1 MDFKNVKVR
10 TEQAVGFVQIDRVVD
25 KNSLNIETSKEI
37 LQALTNFDQDSSIKC
52 IAIEGNQK
60 LFSPGADIKELQ
72 SLNKNAAA
80 EKKLFDAFDEIYN
93 IKTRIEEQIGFVQ
106 IDRVA
111 DKNSLNIETSKEIL
125 QALTNF
131 DQDSSIKCIAI
142 EGNQKL
148 FSPGADIKE
157 LQSLNK
163 NTAAEKKLFDAFDE
177 IYNIKKPV
185 VALVEGYALGGGM
198 ELALI
203 CDFIIASENA
213 KFSQPEVNLGLIP
226 GIGGTQRLK
235 RSAGKYNANFL
246 CMTGEMVTAQQA
258 QNMGIVS
265 VVLKAGEFKDGTM
278 KILKSISEKPLS
290 SLIEIKRLINKDA
303 SLKDERQTF
312 YKLLD
317 SENKKIGI
325 KSFFEKTKPEWK

>member
-1 MDFKNVKVR
+1 MDFKNIKVR
-10 TEQAVGFVQIDRVVD
+10 VEEAIGFVQIDRVVD

-37 LQALTNFDQDSSIKC
+37 LQALTNFDQDNTIKC

-60 LFSPGADIKELQ
+60 LFSPGADIKELD
-72 SLNKNAAA
+72 SL
-80 EKKLFDAFDEIYN
+80 
-93 IKTRIEEQIGFVQ
+93 T
-106 IDRVA
+106 
-111 DKNSLNIETSKEIL
+111 
-125 QALTNF
+125 
-131 DQDSSIKCIAI
+131 
-142 EGNQKL
+142 
-148 FSPGADIKE
+148 
-157 LQSLNK
+157 K

-213 KFSQPEVNLGLIP
+213 KFSQPEVNLGLLQ

-235 RSAGKYNANFL
+235 RYAGKYNANFL

-258 QNMGIVS
+258 QNIGFVS
-265 VVLKAGEFKDGTM
+265 VVLRADEFIAGSH

-290 SLIEIKRLINKDA
+290 SLVEIKRLINKDA

>member
-1 MDFKNVKVR
+1 MEFKNIKVR
-10 TEQAVGFVQIDRVVD
+10 SEQTIGFVQIDRVAE
-25 KNSLNIETSKEI
+25 KNSLDIETSKEI
-37 LQALTNFDQDSSIKC
+37 LQALQNFDQDNSIKC

-72 SLNKNAAA
+72 NLTKNKAA
-80 EKKLFDAFDEIYN
+80 E
-93 IKTRIEEQIGFVQ
+93 Q
-106 IDRVA
+106 
-111 DKNSLNIETSKEIL
+111 
-125 QALTNF
+125 
-131 DQDSSIKCIAI
+131 
-142 EGNQKL
+142 
-148 FSPGADIKE
+148 
-157 LQSLNK
+157 
-163 NTAAEKKLFDAFDE
+163 KLFDAFDE

-185 VALVEGYALGGGM
+185 IALVEGYALGGGM

-213 KFSQPEVNLGLIP
+213 KFGQPEVNLGLIP

-235 RSAGKYNANFL
+235 RSAGKYNANYL
-246 CMTGEMVTAQQA
+246 CMTGEIISAQQGH
-258 QNMGIVS
+258 NIGVVS
-265 VVLKAGEFKDGTM
+265 VVLKAEEFKEGAM

-290 SLIEIKRLINKDA
+290 SLVEIKRLINKDA

-317 SENKKIGI
+317 GENKYIGI

>member
-1 MDFKNVKVR
+1 MDFKNIKVR
-10 TEQAVGFVQIDRVVD
+10 SEQAIGFVQIDRVAE
-25 KNSLNIETSKEI
+25 KNSLDIETSKEI
-37 LQALTNFDQDSSIKC
+37 LQALQNLDHDNSIKC

-72 SLNKNAAA
+72 NLTKNKAA
-80 EKKLFDAFDEIYN
+80 E
-93 IKTRIEEQIGFVQ
+93 Q
-106 IDRVA
+106 
-111 DKNSLNIETSKEIL
+111 
-125 QALTNF
+125 
-131 DQDSSIKCIAI
+131 
-142 EGNQKL
+142 
-148 FSPGADIKE
+148 
-157 LQSLNK
+157 
-163 NTAAEKKLFDAFDE
+163 KLFDAFDE

-185 VALVEGYALGGGM
+185 IALVEGYALGGGM

-213 KFSQPEVNLGLIP
+213 KFGQPEVNLGLIP

-235 RSAGKYNANFL
+235 RSAGKYNANYL
-246 CMTGEMVTAQQA
+246 CMTGDIISAQQA
-258 QNMGIVS
+258 HNIGVVS
-265 VVLKAGEFKDGTM
+265 VVLKAEEFKEGAM

-290 SLIEIKRLINKDA
+290 SLVEIKRLINKDA

-317 SENKKIGI
+317 GENKYIGI

>member
-1 MDFKNVKVR
+1 MEFKNIKVR
-10 TEQAVGFVQIDRVVD
+10 SEQTIGFVQIDRVAE
-25 KNSLNIETSKEI
+25 KNSLDIETSKEI
-37 LQALTNFDQDSSIKC
+37 LQALQNFDQDNAIKC

-72 SLNKNAAA
+72 NLTKNKAA
-80 EKKLFDAFDEIYN
+80 E
-93 IKTRIEEQIGFVQ
+93 Q
-106 IDRVA
+106 
-111 DKNSLNIETSKEIL
+111 
-125 QALTNF
+125 
-131 DQDSSIKCIAI
+131 
-142 EGNQKL
+142 
-148 FSPGADIKE
+148 
-157 LQSLNK
+157 
-163 NTAAEKKLFDAFDE
+163 KLFDAFDE

-185 VALVEGYALGGGM
+185 IALVEGYALGGGM

-213 KFSQPEVNLGLIP
+213 KFGQPEVNLGLIP

-235 RSAGKYNANFL
+235 RSAGKYNANYL
-246 CMTGEMVTAQQA
+246 CMTGEIISAQQGH
-258 QNMGIVS
+258 NIGVVS
-265 VVLKAGEFKDGTM
+265 VVLKAEEFKEGAM

-290 SLIEIKRLINKDA
+290 SLVEIKSLINKDA

-317 SENKKIGI
+317 GENKYIGI

>member
-1 MDFKNVKVR
+1 MDFKNIKVR
-10 TEQAVGFVQIDRVVD
+10 V
-25 KNSLNIETSKEI
+25 
-37 LQALTNFDQDSSIKC
+37 
-52 IAIEGNQK
+52 
-60 LFSPGADIKELQ
+60 
-72 SLNKNAAA
+72 
-80 EKKLFDAFDEIYN
+80 
-93 IKTRIEEQIGFVQ
+93 EEAIGFVQ

-125 QALTNF
+125 QALTSF
-131 DQDSSIKCIAI
+131 DQDNTIKCIAI

-157 LQSLNK
+157 LDSLTK

-213 KFSQPEVNLGLIP
+213 KFSQPEVNLGLLP

-235 RSAGKYNANFL
+235 RYAGKYNANYL
-246 CMTGEMVTAQQA
+246 CMTGEMITAQQA
-258 QNMGIVS
+258 QNIGFVS
-265 VVLKAGEFKDGTM
+265 VVLKSDEFKTGSY

-290 SLIEIKRLINKDA
+290 SLVEIKRLINKDA

>member
-1 MDFKNVKVR
+1 MDFK
-10 TEQAVGFVQIDRVVD
+10 
-25 KNSLNIETSKEI
+25 
-37 LQALTNFDQDSSIKC
+37 
-52 IAIEGNQK
+52 
-60 LFSPGADIKELQ
+60 
-72 SLNKNAAA
+72 
-80 EKKLFDAFDEIYN
+80 N

-131 DQDSSIKCIAI
+131 DQDDSTKCIAI
-142 EGNQKL
+142 EGNEKL

-157 LQSLNK
+157 LQNLTKNK
-163 NTAAEKKLFDAFDE
+163 AAEQKLFDSFDE

-235 RSAGKYNANFL
+235 RTAGKYNANYL
-246 CMTGEMVTAQQA
+246 CMTGEMITAQQA
-258 QNMGIVS
+258 ENMGIVS
-265 VVLKAGEFKDGTM
+265 VVLKAGEFKEGAM

-317 SENKKIGI
+317 GENKNIGI

>member
-1 MDFKNVKVR
+1 MDFKNIKVR
-10 TEQAVGFVQIDRVVD
+10 V
-25 KNSLNIETSKEI
+25 
-37 LQALTNFDQDSSIKC
+37 
-52 IAIEGNQK
+52 
-60 LFSPGADIKELQ
+60 
-72 SLNKNAAA
+72 
-80 EKKLFDAFDEIYN
+80 
-93 IKTRIEEQIGFVQ
+93 EEAIGFVQ

-131 DQDSSIKCIAI
+131 DQDNTIKCIAI

-157 LQSLNK
+157 LDSLTK

-213 KFSQPEVNLGLIP
+213 KFSQPEVNLGLLP

-235 RSAGKYNANFL
+235 RYAGKYNANFL
-246 CMTGEMVTAQQA
+246 CMTGEMVTALQA
-258 QNMGIVS
+258 QTIGFVS
-265 VVLKAGEFKDGTM
+265 VVLKADEFKTGSH

-290 SLIEIKRLINKDA
+290 SLVEIKRLINKDA

>member
-1 MDFKNVKVR
+1 MDFKNIKVR
-10 TEQAVGFVQIDRVVD
+10 SELAIGFVQIDRVAE
-25 KNSLNIETSKEI
+25 KNSLDIETSKEI
-37 LQALTNFDQDSSIKC
+37 LQALQNFDQDNSIKC

-72 SLNKNAAA
+72 NLTKNKA
-80 EKKLFDAFDEIYN
+80 
-93 IKTRIEEQIGFVQ
+93 
-106 IDRVA
+106 VA
-111 DKNSLNIETSKEIL
+111 
-125 QALTNF
+125 Q
-131 DQDSSIKCIAI
+131 
-142 EGNQKL
+142 
-148 FSPGADIKE
+148 
-157 LQSLNK
+157 
-163 NTAAEKKLFDAFDE
+163 KLFDAFDE

-185 VALVEGYALGGGM
+185 IALVEGYALGGGM

-203 CDFIIASENA
+203 CDFIISSENA

-235 RSAGKYNANFL
+235 RTAGKYNANFL
-246 CMTGEMVTAQQA
+246 CMTGEMITAEQA

-265 VVLKAGEFKDGTM
+265 VVLKATEFKDGAM

-290 SLIEIKRLINKDA
+290 SLVEIKRLINKDA

-317 SENKKIGI
+317 SENKNIGI

>member
-1 MDFKNVKVR
+1 MDFKNIKIR
-10 TEQAVGFVQIDRVVD
+10 SEQNIGFVQIDRVSD

-37 LQALTNFDQDSSIKC
+37 LQALTNFDQDNTIKC
-52 IAIEGNQK
+52 IAIEGNEK

-72 SLNKNAAA
+72 NLTKNKAAA
-80 EKKLFDAFDEIYN
+80 QKLFD
-93 IKTRIEEQIGFVQ
+93 T
-106 IDRVA
+106 
-111 DKNSLNIETSKEIL
+111 
-125 QALTNF
+125 
-131 DQDSSIKCIAI
+131 
-142 EGNQKL
+142 
-148 FSPGADIKE
+148 
-157 LQSLNK
+157 
-163 NTAAEKKLFDAFDE
+163 FDE

-185 VALVEGYALGGGM
+185 IALVEGYALGGGM

-235 RSAGKYNANFL
+235 RTAGKYNANFL
-246 CMTGEMVTAQQA
+246 CMTGEMITAEQA

-265 VVLKAGEFKDGTM
+265 VVLKATEFKDGAM

-317 SENKKIGI
+317 GENKYIGI

>member
-1 MDFKNVKVR
+1 MDFKNIKIR
-10 TEQAVGFVQIDRVVD
+10 SEQ
-25 KNSLNIETSKEI
+25 N
-37 LQALTNFDQDSSIKC
+37 
-52 IAIEGNQK
+52 
-60 LFSPGADIKELQ
+60 
-72 SLNKNAAA
+72 
-80 EKKLFDAFDEIYN
+80 
-93 IKTRIEEQIGFVQ
+93 IGFVQ

-131 DQDSSIKCIAI
+131 DQDNKIKCIAI
-142 EGNQKL
+142 EGNEKL

-157 LQSLNK
+157 LQNLTKNK
-163 NTAAEKKLFDAFDE
+163 AAEQKLFDAFDE

>member
-1 MDFKNVKVR
+1 MEFKNIKVR
-10 TEQAVGFVQIDRVVD
+10 SEQTIGYVQIDRVAE
-25 KNSLNIETSKEI
+25 KNSLDIETSKEI
-37 LQALTNFDQDSSIKC
+37 LQALQNFDQDNSIKC

-72 SLNKNAAA
+72 NLTKNKAA
-80 EKKLFDAFDEIYN
+80 E
-93 IKTRIEEQIGFVQ
+93 Q
-106 IDRVA
+106 
-111 DKNSLNIETSKEIL
+111 
-125 QALTNF
+125 
-131 DQDSSIKCIAI
+131 
-142 EGNQKL
+142 
-148 FSPGADIKE
+148 
-157 LQSLNK
+157 
-163 NTAAEKKLFDAFDE
+163 KLFDAFDE

-185 VALVEGYALGGGM
+185 IALVEGYALGGGM

-213 KFSQPEVNLGLIP
+213 KFGQPEVNLGLIP

-235 RSAGKYNANFL
+235 RSAGKYNANYL
-246 CMTGEMVTAQQA
+246 CMTGDIISAQQA
-258 QNMGIVS
+258 HNIGVVS
-265 VVLKAGEFKDGTM
+265 VDLKAEEFKEGAM

-290 SLIEIKRLINKDA
+290 SLVEIKRLINKDA

-317 SENKKIGI
+317 GENKYIGI

>member
-1 MDFKNVKVR
+1 MEFKNIKVR
-10 TEQAVGFVQIDRVVD
+10 SEQTIGYVQIDRVAE
-25 KNSLNIETSKEI
+25 KNSLDIETSKEI
-37 LQALTNFDQDSSIKC
+37 LQALQNFDQDNTIKC

-72 SLNKNAAA
+72 NLTKNKAA
-80 EKKLFDAFDEIYN
+80 E
-93 IKTRIEEQIGFVQ
+93 Q
-106 IDRVA
+106 
-111 DKNSLNIETSKEIL
+111 
-125 QALTNF
+125 
-131 DQDSSIKCIAI
+131 
-142 EGNQKL
+142 
-148 FSPGADIKE
+148 
-157 LQSLNK
+157 
-163 NTAAEKKLFDAFDE
+163 KLFDAFDE

-185 VALVEGYALGGGM
+185 IALVEGYALGGGM

-213 KFSQPEVNLGLIP
+213 KFGQPEVNLGLIP

-235 RSAGKYNANFL
+235 RSAGKYNANYL
-246 CMTGEMVTAQQA
+246 CMTGEIISAQQA
-258 QNMGIVS
+258 HNIGFVS
-265 VVLKAGEFKDGTM
+265 VVLKAEEFKEGAM

-290 SLIEIKRLINKDA
+290 SLVEIKRLINKDA

-317 SENKKIGI
+317 GENKYIGI

>member
-1 MDFKNVKVR
+1 MEFKNIKAR
-10 TEQAVGFVQIDRVVD
+10 SEQTIGYVQIDRVAE
-25 KNSLNIETSKEI
+25 KNSLDIETSKEI
-37 LQALTNFDQDSSIKC
+37 LQALQNFDQDNSIKC

-72 SLNKNAAA
+72 NLTKNKAA
-80 EKKLFDAFDEIYN
+80 E
-93 IKTRIEEQIGFVQ
+93 Q
-106 IDRVA
+106 
-111 DKNSLNIETSKEIL
+111 
-125 QALTNF
+125 
-131 DQDSSIKCIAI
+131 
-142 EGNQKL
+142 
-148 FSPGADIKE
+148 
-157 LQSLNK
+157 
-163 NTAAEKKLFDAFDE
+163 KLFDAFDE

-185 VALVEGYALGGGM
+185 IALVEGYALGGGM

-213 KFSQPEVNLGLIP
+213 KFGQPEVNLGLIP

-235 RSAGKYNANFL
+235 RSAGKYNANYL
-246 CMTGEMVTAQQA
+246 CMTGEIISAQQA
-258 QNMGIVS
+258 HNIGFVS
-265 VVLKAGEFKDGTM
+265 VVLKAEEFKEGAT

-317 SENKKIGI
+317 GENKYIGI

>member
-1 MDFKNVKVR
+1 MDFKNIKVR
-10 TEQAVGFVQIDRVVD
+10 SEQAIGFVQIDRVAE
-25 KNSLNIETSKEI
+25 KNSLDIETSKEI
-37 LQALTNFDQDSSIKC
+37 LQALQNLDQDNSIKC

-72 SLNKNAAA
+72 NLTKNKAA
-80 EKKLFDAFDEIYN
+80 E
-93 IKTRIEEQIGFVQ
+93 Q
-106 IDRVA
+106 
-111 DKNSLNIETSKEIL
+111 
-125 QALTNF
+125 
-131 DQDSSIKCIAI
+131 
-142 EGNQKL
+142 
-148 FSPGADIKE
+148 
-157 LQSLNK
+157 
-163 NTAAEKKLFDAFDE
+163 KLFDAFDE

-185 VALVEGYALGGGM
+185 IALVEGYALGGGM

-213 KFSQPEVNLGLIP
+213 KFGQPEVNLGLIP

-235 RSAGKYNANFL
+235 RSAGKYNANYL
-246 CMTGEMVTAQQA
+246 CMTGEIISAQQA
-258 QNMGIVS
+258 HNIGVVS
-265 VVLKAGEFKDGTM
+265 VVLKAEEFKEGAM

-290 SLIEIKRLINKDA
+290 SLVEIKRLINKDA

-317 SENKKIGI
+317 SENKNIGI

>member
-1 MDFKNVKVR
+1 MDFKNIKVR
-10 TEQAVGFVQIDRVVD
+10 TEEAIGFVQIDRVVD

-37 LQALTNFDQDSSIKC
+37 LQALTNFDQDNTIKC

-60 LFSPGADIKELQ
+60 LFSPGADIKELD
-72 SLNKNAAA
+72 SL
-80 EKKLFDAFDEIYN
+80 
-93 IKTRIEEQIGFVQ
+93 T
-106 IDRVA
+106 
-111 DKNSLNIETSKEIL
+111 
-125 QALTNF
+125 
-131 DQDSSIKCIAI
+131 
-142 EGNQKL
+142 
-148 FSPGADIKE
+148 
-157 LQSLNK
+157 K

-213 KFSQPEVNLGLIP
+213 KFSQPEVNLGLLP

-235 RSAGKYNANFL
+235 RYAGKYNANFL
-246 CMTGEMVTAQQA
+246 CMTGEMITAQQA
-258 QNMGIVS
+258 QNIGFVS
-265 VVLKAGEFKDGTM
+265 VVLIADEFKTGSH
-278 KILKSISEKPLS
+278 KILKSISEKPIS
-290 SLIEIKRLINKDA
+290 SLVEIKRLINKDA

>member
-1 MDFKNVKVR
+1 MDFKNIKIR
-10 TEQAVGFVQIDRVVD
+10 SEQ
-25 KNSLNIETSKEI
+25 N
-37 LQALTNFDQDSSIKC
+37 
-52 IAIEGNQK
+52 
-60 LFSPGADIKELQ
+60 
-72 SLNKNAAA
+72 
-80 EKKLFDAFDEIYN
+80 
-93 IKTRIEEQIGFVQ
+93 IGFVQ

-131 DQDSSIKCIAI
+131 DQDNKIKCIAI
-142 EGNQKL
+142 EGNEKL

-157 LQSLNK
+157 LQNLTKNK
-163 NTAAEKKLFDAFDE
+163 AVAQKLFDAFDE

-185 VALVEGYALGGGM
+185 IALVEGYALGGGM

-203 CDFIIASENA
+203 CDFIISSENA

-235 RSAGKYNANFL
+235 RTAGKYNANFL
-246 CMTGEMVTAQQA
+246 CMTGEMIAAEQA

-265 VVLKAGEFKDGTM
+265 VVLKATEFKDGAM

-303 SLKDERQTF
+303 SLKDETTNF
-312 YKLLD
+312 L
-317 SENKKIGI
+317 
-325 KSFFEKTKPEWK
+325 

>member
-1 MDFKNVKVR
+1 MDFKNIKIR
-10 TEQAVGFVQIDRVVD
+10 SEQ
-25 KNSLNIETSKEI
+25 N
-37 LQALTNFDQDSSIKC
+37 
-52 IAIEGNQK
+52 
-60 LFSPGADIKELQ
+60 
-72 SLNKNAAA
+72 
-80 EKKLFDAFDEIYN
+80 
-93 IKTRIEEQIGFVQ
+93 IGFVQ

-131 DQDSSIKCIAI
+131 DQDNTIKCIAI
-142 EGNQKL
+142 EGNEKL

-157 LQSLNK
+157 LQNLTKNK
-163 NTAAEKKLFDAFDE
+163 AAAQKLFDAFDE

-185 VALVEGYALGGGM
+185 IALVEGYALGGGM

-203 CDFIIASENA
+203 CDFIISSENA

-235 RSAGKYNANFL
+235 RTAGKYNANFL
-246 CMTGEMVTAQQA
+246 CMTGEMITAEQA

-265 VVLKAGEFKDGTM
+265 VVLKATEFKDGAM

-317 SENKKIGI
+317 SENKNIGI

>member
-1 MDFKNVKVR
+1 MEFKNIKVR
-10 TEQAVGFVQIDRVVD
+10 SEQTIGYVQIDRVAE
-25 KNSLNIETSKEI
+25 KNSLDIETSKEI
-37 LQALTNFDQDSSIKC
+37 LQALQNFDQDNSIKC

-72 SLNKNAAA
+72 NLTKNKAA
-80 EKKLFDAFDEIYN
+80 E
-93 IKTRIEEQIGFVQ
+93 Q
-106 IDRVA
+106 
-111 DKNSLNIETSKEIL
+111 
-125 QALTNF
+125 
-131 DQDSSIKCIAI
+131 
-142 EGNQKL
+142 
-148 FSPGADIKE
+148 
-157 LQSLNK
+157 
-163 NTAAEKKLFDAFDE
+163 KLFDAFDE

-185 VALVEGYALGGGM
+185 IALVEGYALGGGM

-203 CDFIIASENA
+203 CDFVIASENA
-213 KFSQPEVNLGLIP
+213 KFGQPEVNLGLIP

-235 RSAGKYNANFL
+235 RSAGKYNANYL
-246 CMTGEMVTAQQA
+246 CMTGEIISAQQA
-258 QNMGIVS
+258 HNIGVVS
-265 VVLKAGEFKDGTM
+265 VVLKAEEFKEGAM

-317 SENKKIGI
+317 GENKYIGI

>member
-1 MDFKNVKVR
+1 MDFKNIKAR
-10 TEQAVGFVQIDRVVD
+10 SELAIGFVQIDRVAE
-25 KNSLNIETSKEI
+25 KNSLDIETSKEI
-37 LQALTNFDQDSSIKC
+37 LQALQNFDQDNSIKC

-72 SLNKNAAA
+72 NLTKNKAA
-80 EKKLFDAFDEIYN
+80 E
-93 IKTRIEEQIGFVQ
+93 Q
-106 IDRVA
+106 
-111 DKNSLNIETSKEIL
+111 
-125 QALTNF
+125 
-131 DQDSSIKCIAI
+131 
-142 EGNQKL
+142 
-148 FSPGADIKE
+148 
-157 LQSLNK
+157 
-163 NTAAEKKLFDAFDE
+163 KLFDAFDE

-185 VALVEGYALGGGM
+185 IALVEGYALGGGM

-213 KFSQPEVNLGLIP
+213 KFGQPEVNLGLIP

-235 RSAGKYNANFL
+235 RSAGKYNANYL
-246 CMTGEMVTAQQA
+246 CMTGEIISAQQA
-258 QNMGIVS
+258 HNIGVVS
-265 VVLKAGEFKDGTM
+265 VVLKAEEFKEGAM

-317 SENKKIGI
+317 GENKYIGI

>member
-1 MDFKNVKVR
+1 MDFKNIKVR
-10 TEQAVGFVQIDRVVD
+10 SELAIGFVQIDRVAE
-25 KNSLNIETSKEI
+25 KNSLDIETSKEI
-37 LQALTNFDQDSSIKC
+37 LQALQNFDQDNSIKC

-72 SLNKNAAA
+72 NLTKNKAA
-80 EKKLFDAFDEIYN
+80 E
-93 IKTRIEEQIGFVQ
+93 Q
-106 IDRVA
+106 
-111 DKNSLNIETSKEIL
+111 
-125 QALTNF
+125 
-131 DQDSSIKCIAI
+131 
-142 EGNQKL
+142 
-148 FSPGADIKE
+148 
-157 LQSLNK
+157 
-163 NTAAEKKLFDAFDE
+163 KLFDAFDE

-185 VALVEGYALGGGM
+185 IALVEGYALGGGM

-213 KFSQPEVNLGLIP
+213 KFGQPEVNLGLIP

-235 RSAGKYNANFL
+235 RSAGKYNANYL
-246 CMTGEMVTAQQA
+246 CMTGEMITAQQA
-258 QNMGIVS
+258 ENMGIVS
-265 VVLKAGEFKDGTM
+265 VVLKAGEFKEGAM

-317 SENKKIGI
+317 SENKNIGI

>member
-1 MDFKNVKVR
+1 MDFKNIKVR
-10 TEQAVGFVQIDRVVD
+10 SEQTIGYVQIDRVAE
-25 KNSLNIETSKEI
+25 KNSLDIETSKEI
-37 LQALTNFDQDSSIKC
+37 LQALQNFDQDNSIKC

-72 SLNKNAAA
+72 NLTKNKAA
-80 EKKLFDAFDEIYN
+80 E
-93 IKTRIEEQIGFVQ
+93 Q
-106 IDRVA
+106 
-111 DKNSLNIETSKEIL
+111 
-125 QALTNF
+125 
-131 DQDSSIKCIAI
+131 
-142 EGNQKL
+142 
-148 FSPGADIKE
+148 
-157 LQSLNK
+157 
-163 NTAAEKKLFDAFDE
+163 KLFDAFDE

-185 VALVEGYALGGGM
+185 IALVEGYALGGGM

-213 KFSQPEVNLGLIP
+213 KFGQPEVNLGLIP

-235 RSAGKYNANFL
+235 RSAGKYNANYL
-246 CMTGEMVTAQQA
+246 CMTGEIISAQQA
-258 QNMGIVS
+258 HNIGVVS
-265 VVLKAGEFKDGTM
+265 VVLKAEEFKEGAM

-290 SLIEIKRLINKDA
+290 SLVEIKRLINKDA

-317 SENKKIGI
+317 GENKYIGI

>member
-1 MDFKNVKVR
+1 MEFKNIKVR
-10 TEQAVGFVQIDRVVD
+10 SEQTIGYVQIDRVAE
-25 KNSLNIETSKEI
+25 KNSLDIETSKEI
-37 LQALTNFDQDSSIKC
+37 LQALQNFDQDNSIKC

-72 SLNKNAAA
+72 NLTKNKAA
-80 EKKLFDAFDEIYN
+80 E
-93 IKTRIEEQIGFVQ
+93 Q
-106 IDRVA
+106 
-111 DKNSLNIETSKEIL
+111 
-125 QALTNF
+125 
-131 DQDSSIKCIAI
+131 
-142 EGNQKL
+142 
-148 FSPGADIKE
+148 
-157 LQSLNK
+157 
-163 NTAAEKKLFDAFDE
+163 KLFDAFDE

-185 VALVEGYALGGGM
+185 IALVEGYALGGGM

-213 KFSQPEVNLGLIP
+213 KFGQPEVNLGLIP

-235 RSAGKYNANFL
+235 RSAGKYNANYL
-246 CMTGEMVTAQQA
+246 CMTGEIISAQQA
-258 QNMGIVS
+258 YNIGFVS
-265 VVLKAGEFKDGTM
+265 VVLKAEEFKEGAM

-290 SLIEIKRLINKDA
+290 SLVEIKRLINKDA

-317 SENKKIGI
+317 GENKYIGI

>member
-1 MDFKNVKVR
+1 MDFK
-10 TEQAVGFVQIDRVVD
+10 
-25 KNSLNIETSKEI
+25 
-37 LQALTNFDQDSSIKC
+37 
-52 IAIEGNQK
+52 
-60 LFSPGADIKELQ
+60 
-72 SLNKNAAA
+72 
-80 EKKLFDAFDEIYN
+80 N

-131 DQDSSIKCIAI
+131 DQDNKIKCIAI
-142 EGNQKL
+142 EGNEKL

-157 LQSLNK
+157 LQNLTKNK
-163 NTAAEKKLFDAFDE
+163 AVEQKLFDAFDE

-235 RSAGKYNANFL
+235 RIAGKYNANYL
-246 CMTGEMVTAQQA
+246 CMTGEMITAQQA
-258 QNMGIVS
+258 ENMGIVS
-265 VVLKAGEFKDGTM
+265 VVLKAGEFKDGAM

-317 SENKKIGI
+317 GENKYIGI

>member
-1 MDFKNVKVR
+1 MKFKNIKVR
-10 TEQAVGFVQIDRVVD
+10 SEQTIGYVQIDRVAE
-25 KNSLNIETSKEI
+25 KNSLDIETSKEI
-37 LQALTNFDQDSSIKC
+37 LQALQNFDQDNSIKC

-72 SLNKNAAA
+72 NLTKNKAA
-80 EKKLFDAFDEIYN
+80 E
-93 IKTRIEEQIGFVQ
+93 Q
-106 IDRVA
+106 
-111 DKNSLNIETSKEIL
+111 
-125 QALTNF
+125 
-131 DQDSSIKCIAI
+131 
-142 EGNQKL
+142 
-148 FSPGADIKE
+148 
-157 LQSLNK
+157 
-163 NTAAEKKLFDAFDE
+163 KLFDAFDE

-185 VALVEGYALGGGM
+185 IALVEGYALGGGM

-213 KFSQPEVNLGLIP
+213 KFGQPEVNLGLIP

-235 RSAGKYNANFL
+235 RSTGKYNANYL
-246 CMTGEMVTAQQA
+246 CMTGEIISAQQA
-258 QNMGIVS
+258 HNIGFVS
-265 VVLKAGEFKDGTM
+265 VVLKAEEFKEGAM

-290 SLIEIKRLINKDA
+290 SLVEIKRLINKDA

-317 SENKKIGI
+317 GENKYIGI

>member
-1 MDFKNVKVR
+1 MEFKNIKVR
-10 TEQAVGFVQIDRVVD
+10 SEQTIGFVQIDRVAE
-25 KNSLNIETSKEI
+25 KNSLDIETSKEI
-37 LQALTNFDQDSSIKC
+37 LQALQNFDQDNLIKC

-72 SLNKNAAA
+72 NLTKNKAA
-80 EKKLFDAFDEIYN
+80 E
-93 IKTRIEEQIGFVQ
+93 Q
-106 IDRVA
+106 
-111 DKNSLNIETSKEIL
+111 
-125 QALTNF
+125 
-131 DQDSSIKCIAI
+131 
-142 EGNQKL
+142 
-148 FSPGADIKE
+148 
-157 LQSLNK
+157 
-163 NTAAEKKLFDAFDE
+163 KLFDAFDE

-185 VALVEGYALGGGM
+185 IALVEGYALGGGM

-213 KFSQPEVNLGLIP
+213 KFGQPEVNLGLIP

-235 RSAGKYNANFL
+235 RSTGKYNANYL
-246 CMTGEMVTAQQA
+246 CMTGEIISAQQA
-258 QNMGIVS
+258 HNIGFVS
-265 VVLKAGEFKDGTM
+265 VVLKAEEFKEGAT

-290 SLIEIKRLINKDA
+290 SLVEIKRLINKDA

-317 SENKKIGI
+317 GENKYIGI

>member
-1 MDFKNVKVR
+1 MDFKDIKVR
-10 TEQAVGFVQIDRVVD
+10 TEQAVGFVQIDRV
-25 KNSLNIETSKEI
+25 I
-37 LQALTNFDQDSSIKC
+37 
-52 IAIEGNQK
+52 
-60 LFSPGADIKELQ
+60 
-72 SLNKNAAA
+72 
-80 EKKLFDAFDEIYN
+80 
-93 IKTRIEEQIGFVQ
+93 
-106 IDRVA
+106 

-185 VALVEGYALGGGM
+185 IALVEGYALGGGM

-213 KFSQPEVNLGLIP
+213 KFAQPEINLGLIP

-235 RSAGKYNANFL
+235 RYTGKYNANYL
-246 CMTGEMVTAQQA
+246 CMTGEMITAGQA
-258 QNMGIVS
+258 HNIGIVS
-265 VVLKAGEFKDGTM
+265 VVLKADEFREGAN

-290 SLIEIKRLINKDA
+290 SLVEIKRLINKDA

-317 SENKKIGI
+317 SENKNIGI

>member
-1 MDFKNVKVR
+1 MEFKNIKVR
-10 TEQAVGFVQIDRVVD
+10 SEQTIGYVQIDRVAE
-25 KNSLNIETSKEI
+25 KNSLDIETSKEI
-37 LQALTNFDQDSSIKC
+37 LQALQNFDQDNSIKC

-72 SLNKNAAA
+72 NLTKNKAA
-80 EKKLFDAFDEIYN
+80 E
-93 IKTRIEEQIGFVQ
+93 Q
-106 IDRVA
+106 
-111 DKNSLNIETSKEIL
+111 
-125 QALTNF
+125 
-131 DQDSSIKCIAI
+131 
-142 EGNQKL
+142 
-148 FSPGADIKE
+148 
-157 LQSLNK
+157 
-163 NTAAEKKLFDAFDE
+163 KLFDAFDE

-185 VALVEGYALGGGM
+185 IALVEGYAIGGGM

-213 KFSQPEVNLGLIP
+213 KFGQPEVNLGLIP

-235 RSAGKYNANFL
+235 RSAGKYNANYL
-246 CMTGEMVTAQQA
+246 CMTGEIISAQQA
-258 QNMGIVS
+258 HNIGFVS
-265 VVLKAGEFKDGTM
+265 VVLKVEEFKEGAM

-290 SLIEIKRLINKDA
+290 SLVEIKRLINKDA

-317 SENKKIGI
+317 GENKYIGI

>member
-1 MDFKNVKVR
+1 MDFKNIKIR
-10 TEQAVGFVQIDRVVD
+10 SEQ
-25 KNSLNIETSKEI
+25 N
-37 LQALTNFDQDSSIKC
+37 
-52 IAIEGNQK
+52 
-60 LFSPGADIKELQ
+60 
-72 SLNKNAAA
+72 
-80 EKKLFDAFDEIYN
+80 
-93 IKTRIEEQIGFVQ
+93 IGFVK

-131 DQDSSIKCIAI
+131 DQDNTIKCIAI
-142 EGNQKL
+142 EGNEKL

-157 LQSLNK
+157 LQNLTKNK
-163 NTAAEKKLFDAFDE
+163 AAALKLFDAFDE

-185 VALVEGYALGGGM
+185 IALVEGYALGGGM

-235 RSAGKYNANFL
+235 RTAGKYNANFL
-246 CMTGEMVTAQQA
+246 CMTGEMITAEQA
-258 QNMGIVS
+258 QNMGIIS
-265 VVLKAGEFKDGTM
+265 VVLKATEFKDGAM

-317 SENKKIGI
+317 SENKNIGI